1 MGCYTHQLRERL
13 NNGTVHWLAAVLL
26 VAGPLA
32 LG

>member
-1 MGCYTHQLRERL
+1 MGTYTQPMYDKL

-32 LG
+32 FG